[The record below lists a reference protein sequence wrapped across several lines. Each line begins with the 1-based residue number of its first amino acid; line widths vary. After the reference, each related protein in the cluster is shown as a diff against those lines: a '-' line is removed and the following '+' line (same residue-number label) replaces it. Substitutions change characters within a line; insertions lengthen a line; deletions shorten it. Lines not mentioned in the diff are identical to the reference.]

1 MPKRVTLGLVVVGL
15 IVIAGVL
22 LLFRQHAPRTLETT
36 STAPSPTTEAARTS
50 AAPPPIPAIAEPAKP
65 KAESASITAPVKPA
79 INLGAPV
86 DPAKR
91 AEITAALTELKN
103 LYGDVGTLSW
113 DETKA
118 LVAKRRKASDDLV
131 DRLAKLGPGGARAI
145 ADVFGEADSVRAKL
159 LLVAALGRIGDE
171 EAAAVLA
178 DLMGRDNSYSLR
190 KEIVA
195 ALGQRQET
203 ASTAVLTGILQ
214 TQDDARLRAVSV
226 QALSGRADA
235 LPVLTDRIRNDTSK
249 DVVMASIRS
258 VGLIG
263 NDGARNVLTGIAQST
278 MDLAVRQTAI
288 QELGRTF
295 GAGALGV
302 LEQLLNDPN
311 EAIRENAVTAVARVH
326 NDQAV
331 ALLQRTAASDSS
343 AQVRAKAQ
351 ATLSVAP
358 VQ

>member
-1 MPKRVTLGLVVVGL
+1 M
-15 IVIAGVL
+15 
-22 LLFRQHAPRTLETT
+22 
-36 STAPSPTTEAARTS
+36 
-50 AAPPPIPAIAEPAKP
+50 
-65 KAESASITAPVKPA
+65 
-79 INLGAPV
+79 
-86 DPAKR
+86 
-91 AEITAALTELKN
+91 LTELKN

-118 LVAKRRKASDDLV
+118 LVAKRRKATEDLV

-214 TQDDARLRAVSV
+214 TQDDARLRAASV

-235 LPVLTDRIRNDTSK
+235 LPVLTERIRNDTSK
-249 DVVMASIRS
+249 DVVMESIRS
-258 VGLIG
+258 IGLVGS
-263 NDGARNVLTGIAQST
+263 DEARNVLAGIAQST

-302 LEQLLNDPN
+302 LEQLLSDPN
-311 EAIRENAVTAVARVH
+311 EAIRQNAVTAVARVH
-326 NDQAV
+326 SDQAV
-331 ALLQRTAASDSS
+331 ALLQRTATSDSS
-343 AQVRAKAQ
+343 EQVRAKAQ
-351 ATLSVAP
+351 ATLSAAP